1 MRESRHAHFSYDLGG
16 PPQFR
21 ESRPAWPRRSDLY
34 FALLP
39 EPSAATDAERLAT
52 ALSRQYHLSGRPYAR
67 DRLNISLYGIGAF
80 AELSE
85 EIIFAVMQAAAAVR
99 AAPFTVTLDRAV
111 STDEPNHPL
120 VLCASN
126 ENSALQALHFQLR
139 LSMHGL
145 GLHPTTLIPS
155 LAPHL
160 TLLCDRRTVP
170 DTNLEAPV
178 TWTVREF
185 VLVHSLYG
193 TGKHDQLGC
202 WPLLG

>member
-1 MRESRHAHFSYDLGG
+1 MREGRHAHFSYDLGG

-39 EPSAATDAERLAT
+39 EPAAATDAERVAKT
-52 ALSRQYHLSGRPYAR
+52 LSQQYRLSAKPYAR
-67 DRLNISLYGIGAF
+67 DRLHISLYGIGAF

-85 EIIFAVMQAAAAVR
+85 DIIFAAMQAAAAVR
-99 AAPFTVTLDRAV
+99 AAPFTVTLDRVV
-111 STDEPNHPL
+111 SADEPSHPL
-120 VLCASN
+120 MLCAST
-126 ENSALQALHFQLR
+126 ENPALRALHFQLR
-139 LSMHGL
+139 LAMHGL
-145 GLHPTTLIPS
+145 GLHPTTMIPS

-170 DTNLEAPV
+170 DTSLDAPV
-178 TWTVREF
+178 TWTVRDF

-193 TGKHDQLGC
+193 TGKPDQLGR